1 MHSYFPPFFDIA
13 FLVIFFVI
21 MVLDYCLH
29 IRDVLRNLNVTLQS
43 YFVAGDVSREKF
55 CYNDQK

>member
-1 MHSYFPPFFDIA
+1 
-13 FLVIFFVI
+13 

-29 IRDVLRNLNVTLQS
+29 IRDVLRILNVTLQS